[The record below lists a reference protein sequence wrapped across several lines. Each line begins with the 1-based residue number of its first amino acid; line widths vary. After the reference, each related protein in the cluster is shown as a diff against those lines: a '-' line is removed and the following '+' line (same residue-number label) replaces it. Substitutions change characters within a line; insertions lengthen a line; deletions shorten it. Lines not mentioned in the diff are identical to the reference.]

1 MAFLQFNAQAVEP
14 QQSFDPVPA
23 GNYLAAISESDI
35 VSTKA
40 GTGQMLKLT
49 WRIQDGPMKGR
60 IVFDRLNISNS
71 NPKAEEIGQRQLSA
85 LCHAAGVLQ
94 LADTQQLHGIPM
106 QIKVTVRRDESGQ
119 YGDQNEVKDYRA
131 VSGQSA
137 AAPAAPAFAPAAA
150 AKPAAPAA
158 PWAQNRG

>member
-1 MAFLQFNAQAVEP
+1 MAFLQFNAQSVEP
-14 QQSFDPVPA
+14 QQSFDALPA
-23 GNYLAAISESDI
+23 GNYMAAISESDI
-35 VSTKA
+35 VPTKS

-49 WRIQDGPMKGR
+49 WRVTDGPMKGR
-60 IVFDRLNISNS
+60 VIFDRLNIQNA

-94 LADTQQLHGIPM
+94 LQDTQQLHGIPM

-119 YGDQNEVKDYRA
+119 YGDQNEVKDYRFVGGA
-131 VSGQSA
+131 S
-137 AAPAAPAFAPAAA
+137 APAAPAFAPPAAA